1 MAALIADHQQ
11 VRLRRPLGVE
21 PHGIAR
27 APHDAALPQIEKGPQ
42 QSHQEGEEV
51 LVDVRGW
58 RHDESPVE
66 ILPIA
71 VLSHHPVELFFG
83 PGLHQQEGRFE
94 VYLHDGDFTKASS
107 RAASSPKPEKTRT
120 PGSRRA
126 SRSFARADTY
136 QSTFT
141 PTWMMRGSPA
151 PLRTVPSKLKASSVA
166 CGRRKLSSLNRL
178 KTSTSGCT
186 VRPPTAKSRD
196 SRRSSEEN
204 LLSLRP
210 RLRRTTKSQGAV
222 GGVPGLRV
230 Q

>member
-42 QSHQEGEEV
+42 QSHQEGEEI

-94 VYLHDGDFTKASS
+94 IYLHDGDFTKDSGS
-107 RAASSPKPEKTRT
+107 QRTT

-126 SRSFARADTY
+126 FRSSGQREFY
-136 QSTFT
+136 QRIRT
-141 PTWMMRGSPA
+141 PTCTCRGSPA
-151 PLRTVPSKLKASSVA
+151 PLRTVPSKLKARLVVS
-166 CGRRKLSSLNRL
+166 GRRKLARSRML
-178 KTSTSGCT
+178 KTSNTGCT
-186 VRPPTAKSRD
+186 VTPPTAKSFD
-196 SRRSSEEN
+196 SRRSSEE
-204 LLSLRP
+204 
-210 RLRRTTKSQGAV
+210 
-222 GGVPGLRV
+222 
-230 Q
+230 